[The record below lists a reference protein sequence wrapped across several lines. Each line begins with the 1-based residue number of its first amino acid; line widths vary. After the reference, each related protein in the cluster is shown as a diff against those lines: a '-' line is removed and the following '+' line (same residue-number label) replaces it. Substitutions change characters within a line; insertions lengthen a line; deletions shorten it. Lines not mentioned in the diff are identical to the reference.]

1 MCPTRILWTEN
12 PSRPP
17 READAG
23 KRVDIGQTGKYLGQY
38 EMVSI
43 YDIVQNIYIYDIQ
56 TMLSMFSKKNK
67 TTKVHRTP
75 GVYTEET
82 ITPDLRAKLREAE
95 KGLKSNSMFR
105 VPAAKKSNDTRSSH
119 MQEIH
124 NSSRNKYIHYDI
136 HLKHPSRKS
145 TGTSHR
151 PKGGK
156 SRRRKHRKTVKKG
169 YFW

>member
-1 MCPTRILWTEN
+1 MRPTRILWTEN

-23 KRVDIGQTGKYLGQY
+23 KRVDIGQRGKYLGQY

-67 TTKVHRTP
+67 TAKVYRTP
-75 GVYTEET
+75 GVYTEHVL
-82 ITPDLRAKLREAE
+82 TPGLRAKLREAE

>member
-1 MCPTRILWTEN
+1 MCPTRILLLENTN

-38 EMVSI
+38 EMVCI

-56 TMLSMFSKKNK
+56 TMFSKNK
-67 TTKVHRTP
+67 TAKVHPKDKIYTEHVLTP
-75 GVYTEET
+75 G
-82 ITPDLRAKLREAE
+82 LRAELRETTE
-95 KGLKSNSMFR
+95 RLKGSTMNR